1 MMKKNNVITIISIF
15 VACILITCTILI
27 IHNYNN
33 SKRMSISEIYG
44 VIKQVNG
51 DSIVVEDPNTGSEK
65 TYLLSGSNLHEGD
78 LVLIKSKGNEVEE
91 SKVVVEGYSSITT
104 NPIIIVEEPTTTT
117 EVVTTVAPTT
127 TTKVRTTTIVNN
139 NKPTTT
145 TTKSVT
151 TDKDREILNYFE
163 TENIAVSKGEKTTTF
178 KEKAKNGFITIV
190 DFIFYGG
197 KIKGIT
203 FKELKN
209 STKAK
214 VIYYALLIDN
224 GIDSK
229 FPGYKDT
236 LSEKYKSAKGRLVAE
251 FLDIKYEMCSRSEDG
266 CKQASDDL
274 ALLKYSLNLTWDMV
288 KSFFGYVK
296 NLTVPKIQSWYESFR
311 G

>member
-1 MMKKNNVITIISIF
+1 MKKNNIITIVS
-15 VACILITCTILI
+15 ILIACLLIFATILI

-33 SKRMSISEIYG
+33 TKLQSLSEVYG
-44 VIKQVNG
+44 VVKHVNA
-51 DSIVVEDPNTGSEK
+51 DSIVVEDSATKKEK
-65 TYLLSGSNLHEGD
+65 TYLMEEQIFKEGD
-78 LVLIKSKGNEVEE
+78 LVSIKAKGDKVIE
-91 SKVVVEGYSSITT
+91 SKVIVDNYVSLTT
-104 NPIIIVEEPTTTT
+104 RPIVIVEENTTTTTT
-117 EVVTTVAPTT
+117 ERITT
-127 TTKVRTTTIVNN
+127 TTKT
-139 NKPTTT
+139 NKNKTTT
-145 TTKSVT
+145 TQVVNNE
-151 TDKDREILNYFE
+151 DKDQIILKYL
-163 TENIAVSKGEKTTTF
+163 ENEKLASEQGGNDLTF
-178 KEKAKNGFITIV
+178 KEKAKNGFVTIV
-190 DFIFYGG
+190 DFIFYEGT
-197 KIKGIT
+197 IKGIT

-236 LSEKYKSAKGRLVAE
+236 LSTKYKDVKGKLVAE

-274 ALLKYSLNLTWDMV
+274 NLLKYSLNLTWDVV

-296 NLTVPKIQSWYESFR
+296 DLTVPKIKSWYESFR